1 MRLTWLFFNPGTDDM
16 KAYLLVLLGI
26 LTAYSTTAQDADRDW
41 LRGKVL
47 YKNTNVPDENV
58 INTTTEKATI
68 TNERGEFAI
77 RAKEGDELVFS
88 SVNYQLVIL
97 NVTPEMMR
105 KRRLVLELKEKVT
118 ALDEV
123 VVSPEDQA
131 RFIELRNEEF
141 KQYEYETDETAEVV
155 NVALDPTVRGMQD
168 GLNFV
173 NIFKALFLSGEGETP
188 SDRTGLKP
196 SDVLRQVYDDRF
208 FVQDLNI
215 PPDKIDEFLVYCD
228 SKLPAQSLL
237 RKDNEFQLI
246 DFLVTQSKAFLALQD
261 AKD

>member
-1 MRLTWLFFNPGTDDM
+1 MMRIV
-16 KAYLLVLLGI
+16 YIVLVTI
-26 LTAYSTTAQDADRDW
+26 LTIPLSFGQQEERNW

-47 YKNTNVPDENV
+47 YKNVNVPNQNV

-68 TNERGEFAI
+68 TNDRGEFAI

-97 NVTPEMMR
+97 DVTAEMMR
-105 KRRLVLELKEKVT
+105 KRRLVLEVEEKVT

-123 VVSPEDQA
+123 VVSPEDQQ

-173 NIFKALFLSGEGETP
+173 NIFKALFLAGEGK
-188 SDRTGLKP
+188 SDAERRELKP
-196 SDVLRQVYDDRF
+196 SEVLRQVYDDQF
-208 FVQDLNI
+208 FVENLNI
-215 PPDKIDEFLVYCD
+215 PQDKIDEFLVYCD
-228 SKLPAQSLL
+228 SKLTTQSLL

-246 DFLVTQSKAFLALQD
+246 DFLVNQSKAFLALQD